1 MPTSSLNNVSSL
13 LVRNLLLAFVYI
25 LFGRIALLLAI
36 PPGYAIAVFPPAG
49 VAVIAVLTGGY
60 RLLPGVALGS
70 CIFNLWIGWESQGQL
85 TLTNSG
91 LALLVAAG
99 AMLQAMSSVYLLK
112 RFVGYPAAL
121 DDERHVALF
130 LLLAGPVGCLVN
142 ASVGIFSLFT
152 LGLLPVADMFGN
164 WLTWWVGDILGVL
177 IVAPLV
183 MILAGHPRTIWKSRG
198 LNVGVPLLLTLSVV
212 VSVFLYVRES
222 ESDRQKQEFDT
233 EAGRMVQAIQQRF
246 DLQSELLRN
255 LERFFASTDHVSRTD
270 FQSFVGSTLQR
281 ESTIIAVDWAPLVMH
296 SDRASFETRLRKESD
311 TSFIIK
317 QRSDQGPLAPASARE
332 FYLPVEFVE
341 PYLAN
346 KPALGFDLFSE
357 PGRRVAIERARDTG
371 QMSTSPPVSII
382 NTDRAKN
389 VTGSLIFAPVY
400 TRHLPISTM
409 EQRRAAFRGVVLS
422 VLQVDD
428 LIRHVFSEDIREQI
442 QFRLRDLNSATG
454 KGDVYDT
461 LEKNQTSTSFR
472 SIILFG
478 DHEFEFSAQPSPAY
492 WQLHHSW
499 SAWATLIGGL
509 FFTSLV
515 SVYLLVVSGNA
526 YHIEH
531 KVTQRTLELE
541 ASKEELIRSGLL
553 LQTVMEGTES
563 YIHVR
568 DLDGRYLY
576 INKEYETVFQMM
588 REQLIGQTIEDVFP
602 PDLARK
608 YRSAEQTVI
617 ATKTALRTE
626 AMVQQKDGMHTY
638 LVVRSPLINAD
649 GEVFGACGVG
659 TDITQRKKDEVAQY
673 ENLMLLQAVM
683 DSTASAVCLRD
694 KNGNYLYANK
704 EYDRLFKPANITS
717 LIGTSVYYLFSRDKA
732 EQYMRL
738 SEEVVRQG
746 TTYRTEVAVTAGG
759 INTTHILML
768 TPLRNESGEIYG
780 VCTVGTD
787 ISQRKQ
793 SEEAILALNSQ
804 LAATTALQNA
814 ILDSANFSIIAT
826 DTAGLIQ
833 VWSKG
838 AELMLGYTAAEMIG
852 LQTPLCLHEA
862 AELNSRA
869 ARLSQEFDTPV
880 TAGFAVFALRALHGM
895 ADESEWT
902 YKRKDGSHL
911 PVMLSVTAL
920 KDSEGEISGFLNIA
934 YDITERKKVE
944 IMKNEFIS
952 TVSHELRTPLTS
964 IRGALGLL
972 MGGALGKMP
981 ESAEKILDIATKN
994 CQRLVR
1000 MINDILDVEKIESGK
1015 MEFNFAQVH
1024 LIPVLEQ
1031 AIAAT
1036 VSYAEQHQV
1045 NLRLQTEIKDD
1056 IVRIDTDR
1064 ITQVLI
1070 NLLSNAAKFSPQG
1083 ATVDVLLTYQ
1093 SGHMRVA
1100 IIDQGIGIADEFR
1113 ERIFQKFA
1121 QAISSD
1127 FNKKSG
1133 TGLGLSISKAIVEHH
1148 GGQIGFTSVIGQ
1160 GSEFFFTLPVDI
1172 EAASRQKVNLA

>member
-1 MPTSSLNNVSSL
+1 MPVSSLNNVLSL
-13 LVRNLLLAFVYI
+13 VLRNLLLAFVYI

-49 VAVIAVLTGGY
+49 VAVTAVLTNGY

-85 TLTNSG
+85 TASNIE
-91 LALLVAAG
+91 LALLVASG
-99 AMLQAMSSVYLLK
+99 AMLQAMASAYLLK
-112 RFVGYPAAL
+112 RFIGYPAAL
-121 DDERHVALF
+121 DGERHVAFF

-142 ASVGIFSLFT
+142 ASVGIISLFS
-152 LGLLPVADMFGN
+152 LGLLPAADMFGN
-164 WLTWWVGDILGVL
+164 WFTWWVGDILGVL

-183 MILAGHPRTIWKSRG
+183 MILIGHPRTIWKSRR
-198 LNVGVPLLLTLSVV
+198 LNVGFPLLLTLSVV
-212 VSVFLYVRES
+212 VAVFLYVRES
-222 ESDRQKQEFDT
+222 ELERQRQEFET
-233 EAGRMVQAIQQRF
+233 EASRMTQAIQQRF
-246 DLQSELLRN
+246 DSQSELLRN
-255 LERFFASTDHVSRTD
+255 MERFFASTDHVTRAD
-270 FQSFVGSTLQR
+270 FHNFVSTTLER
-281 ESTIIAVDWAPLVMH
+281 ESTIIAVDWAPLVMLR
-296 SDRASFETRLRKESD
+296 DRPAYETRLKAEGYTTFSI
-311 TSFIIK
+311 S
-317 QRSDQGPLAPASARE
+317 QRIDKYLFGPAAERE

-341 PYLAN
+341 PYTGN
-346 KPALGFDLFSE
+346 RPALGFDLYSE
-357 PGRRVAIERARDTG
+357 PGRRAAIERARDTG
-371 QMSTSPPVSII
+371 HLSTTSPLNII
-382 NTDRAKN
+382 RTDRAKD

-400 TRHLPISTM
+400 ARNSSPSTLD
-409 EQRRAAFRGVVLS
+409 ERRAAFRGVVLS
-422 VLQVDD
+422 VLQVEE
-428 LIRHVFSEDIREQI
+428 LVRHVFSEDIRKQVL
-442 QFRLRDLNSATG
+442 FRLRDLNSPVDQAN
-454 KGDVYDT
+454 VYNT
-461 LEKNQTSTSFR
+461 LGQQPKAPGFR
-472 SIILFG
+472 ALIQFG
-478 DHEFEFSAQPSPAY
+478 DHQFEFLAQPSPAY
-492 WQLHHSW
+492 WQLHQSW

-509 FFTSLV
+509 FFTSLI

-531 KVTQRTLELE
+531 KVRQRTLELQ

-576 INKEYETVFQMM
+576 INKEYETVFQMK

-602 PDLARK
+602 PELARK

-659 TDITQRKKDEVAQY
+659 TDITQRKRDEIAQY

-694 KNGNYLYANK
+694 KHGNYLYANK
-704 EYDRLFKPANITS
+704 EYDKLFKPANIPS
-717 LIGTSVYYLFSRDKA
+717 LIGTSVYYLFPRDKA
-732 EQYMRL
+732 EQYMRM
-738 SEEVVRQG
+738 SDEVIQTG
-746 TTYRTEVAVTAGG
+746 TIRRTEIAVTAVGL
-759 INTTHILML
+759 NTTHILML

-787 ISQRKQ
+787 ISQRKK
-793 SEEAILALNSQ
+793 SEEAILALNTQ

-838 AELMLGYTAAEMIG
+838 AELMLGYSAEEMIG
-852 LQTPLCLHEA
+852 LQTPVCLHEPT
-862 AELNSRA
+862 ELTNRA
-869 ARLSQEFDTPV
+869 TKLSLEFDTPV

-920 KDSEGEISGFLNIA
+920 RDNQGEISGFLNIA

-944 IMKNEFIS
+944 VMKNEFIS

-1015 MEFNFAQVH
+1015 MEFNFSQVH

-1036 VSYAEQHQV
+1036 SAYAEQHQV
-1045 NLRLQTEIKDD
+1045 SLRLQTEVTED

-1083 ATVDVLLTYQ
+1083 ACVDVLLSSQ
-1093 SGHMRVA
+1093 PGQLRVA

-1113 ERIFQKFA
+1113 DRIFQKFA

-1127 FNKKSG
+1127 FHKKSG
-1133 TGLGLSISKAIVEHH
+1133 TGLGLSISKAIIEHH

-1160 GSEFFFTLPVDI
+1160 GSEFFFILPVDA
-1172 EAASRQKVNLA
+1172 ETGSQQETHQA

>member
-1 MPTSSLNNVSSL
+1 MPASSLNNADALV
-13 LVRNLLLAFVYI
+13 VRNLQLAFVYI

-49 VAVIAVLTGGY
+49 IAVIAVLTGGY

-70 CIFNLWIGWESQGQL
+70 CLFNLWIGWEGQGQL
-85 TLTNSG
+85 TVATIA
-91 LALLVAAG
+91 LALLVATG
-99 AMLQAMSSVYLLK
+99 ALLQAVVSTYIIKSL
-112 RFVGYPAAL
+112 VGYPAAL
-121 DDERHVALF
+121 DTERHVALF
-130 LLLAGPVGCLVN
+130 LLLAGPVGCLIN
-142 ASVGIFSLFT
+142 ASIGIFSLFT
-152 LGLLPVADMFGN
+152 LGLLPVTDMFGN
-164 WLTWWVGDILGVL
+164 WLTWWIGDILGVL

-183 MILAGHPRTIWKSRG
+183 MILIGQPRTIWKSRR

-212 VSVFLYVRES
+212 VSIFLYVRES
-222 ESDRQKQEFDT
+222 EVERQTKEFET
-233 EAGRMVQAIQQRF
+233 EASRMVQAIQHRF
-246 DLQSELLRN
+246 DFQSEFLWN
-255 LERFFASTDHVSRTD
+255 MERFFTSSEHVSRED
-270 FQSFVGSTLQR
+270 FGSFVSKVLQR
-281 ESTIIAVDWAPLVMH
+281 ESTIIAVDWAPVVMH
-296 SDRASFETRLRKESD
+296 GDRPAHEAKVKKETHIASGIKESLD
-311 TSFIIK
+311 NINF
-317 QRSDQGPLAPASARE
+317 RPATERP
-332 FYLPVEFVE
+332 FYLPIEYVE
-341 PYLAN
+341 PYAVN
-346 KPALGFDLFSE
+346 QAAMGFDLYSE
-357 PGRRVAIERARDTG
+357 AGRKAAIEKARDTG
-371 QMSTSPPVSII
+371 QLIATSPLNVIR
-382 NTDRAKN
+382 TDRSKSG
-389 VTGSLIFAPVY
+389 TGSLIIVPVY
-400 TRHLPISTM
+400 ARNSPVSTI

-422 VLQVDD
+422 VLHIDELVRQ
-428 LIRHVFSEDIREQI
+428 VFSEETRAQVL
-442 QFRLRDLNSATG
+442 FRLRDLNSPAD
-454 KGDVYDT
+454 KSEIYNT
-461 LEKNQTSTSFR
+461 LGQYPTTTRFHS
-472 SIILFG
+472 SILLG
-478 DHEFEFSAQPSPAY
+478 DHQFEFTARPSPVY
-492 WQLHHSW
+492 WQLHRSL

-509 FFTSLV
+509 FFTSLI

-526 YHIEH
+526 FHIEH
-531 KVTQRTLELE
+531 KVRQRTLELQ

-576 INKEYETVFQMM
+576 INKEYETVFQMK
-588 REQLIGQTIEDVFP
+588 REQLIGKTIEDVFP

-638 LVVRSPLINAD
+638 LVVRSPLINAN

-659 TDITQRKKDEVAQY
+659 TDITQRKRDEIVQY

-694 KNGNYLYANK
+694 KNGYYLYANK
-704 EYDRLFKPANITS
+704 EYDKLFKPANIAS
-717 LIGTSVYYLFSRDKA
+717 LIGTSVFYVFSRDKA
-732 EQYMRL
+732 EQYMRM
-738 SEEVVRQG
+738 SAEVIQTG
-746 TTYRTEVAVTAGG
+746 TIRRTEISLTIEG
-759 INTTHILML
+759 IDTTHILML

-780 VCTVGTD
+780 ICTVGTD
-787 ISQRKQ
+787 ISQRKK
-793 SEEAILALNSQ
+793 SEEAILALNAQ

-826 DTAGLIQ
+826 DTTGLIQ

-838 AELMLGYTAAEMIG
+838 AELMLGYSATEMIG
-852 LQTPLCLHEA
+852 VQTPVCLHDM
-862 AELNSRA
+862 AELTNRA
-869 ARLSQEFDTPV
+869 AKLSQEFDIQV
-880 TAGFAVFALRALHGM
+880 SAGFGVFALRALRGM

-920 KDSEGEISGFLNIA
+920 KDSKGDISGFLNIA

-981 ESAEKILDIATKN
+981 DSAEKILDIATKN

-1036 VSYAEQHQV
+1036 AAYAEQHQV
-1045 NLRLQTEIKDD
+1045 GLRLQTAIQGEDAD

-1070 NLLSNAAKFSPQG
+1070 NLLSNAAKFSPHG
-1083 ATVDVLLTYQ
+1083 ASVDVLLTSQ
-1093 SGHMRVA
+1093 PGQLRVA

-1113 ERIFQKFA
+1113 DRIFQKFA
-1121 QAISSD
+1121 QAITSELQR
-1127 FNKKSG
+1127 KGG
-1133 TGLGLSISKAIVEHH
+1133 TGLGLSISKAIIEHH
-1148 GGQIGFTSVIGQ
+1148 GGQIGFISTIGK
-1160 GSEFFFTLPVDI
+1160 GSEFFFVLPIDN
-1172 EAASRQKVNLA
+1172 K

>member
-1 MPTSSLNNVSSL
+1 MPVSSLNNVLSL
-13 LVRNLLLAFVYI
+13 VLRNLLLAFVYI

-49 VAVIAVLTGGY
+49 IAVTAVLTGGY
-60 RLLPGVALGS
+60 RLLPGIALGS

-85 TLTNSG
+85 NATNVA
-91 LALLVAAG
+91 LALLVATG
-99 AMLQAMSSVYLLK
+99 ATLQAMSSVYLLK

-121 DDERHVALF
+121 DDKRHVTLF
-130 LLLAGPVGCLVN
+130 LLLAGPAGCLVN

-152 LGLLPVADMFGN
+152 FGLLPAADMFGN
-164 WLTWWVGDILGVL
+164 WFTWWIGDILGVL
-177 IVAPLV
+177 IVAPLI
-183 MILAGHPRTIWKSRG
+183 MIEMGHPRTIWKSRR
-198 LNVGVPLLLTLSVV
+198 LNVGLPLLLTLSVV

-222 ESDRQKQEFDT
+222 ELERQKQEFAT
-233 EAGRMVQAIQQRF
+233 EASHMTQAIQQKF
-246 DLQSELLRN
+246 DFQSELLRN
-255 LERFFASTDHVSRTD
+255 MERFFASTERVSRAD
-270 FQSFVGSTLQR
+270 FNTFVSPTLKR
-281 ESTIIAVDWAPLVMH
+281 EQTIIAVDWAPLVMLR
-296 SDRASFETRLRKESD
+296 DRPAYEARLKAEGHADFS
-311 TSFIIK
+311 IK
-317 QRSDQGPLAPASARE
+317 QRLDNNLFAPAAERE
-332 FYLPVEFVE
+332 FYIPIEFVE
-341 PYLAN
+341 PYIGN
-346 KPALGFDLFSE
+346 QPALGFDLYSD
-357 PGRRVAIERARDTG
+357 PGRRDAIERARDTG
-371 QMSTSPPVSII
+371 KLSTTSPLRII
-382 NTDRAKN
+382 RTDRAQN
-389 VTGSLIFAPVY
+389 ATGSLIFAPVY
-400 TRHLPISTM
+400 KRNSPISTV
-409 EQRRAAFRGVVLS
+409 EERRAAFRGVVLS
-422 VLQVDD
+422 VLQVDE
-428 LIRHVFSEDIREQI
+428 LVRHVFSEDARTQVL
-442 QFRLRDLNSATG
+442 FRLRDLNSPAD
-454 KGDVYDT
+454 KADVYNT
-461 LEKNQTSTSFR
+461 LGRQSTTTGFR
-472 SIILFG
+472 SVILFG
-478 DHEFEFSAQPSPAY
+478 DHHFEFLAQPSPAY
-492 WQLHHSW
+492 WHLHRSW
-499 SAWATLIGGL
+499 SAWSTLIGGL
-509 FFTSLV
+509 IFTSLI

-526 YHIEH
+526 FHIEH
-531 KVTQRTLELE
+531 KVTQRTLELQ

-576 INKEYETVFQMM
+576 INKEYETVFQIK
-588 REQLIGQTIEDVFP
+588 RENLIGQTIEDVFP

-626 AMVQQKDGMHTY
+626 AMVQQKDGLHTY

-659 TDITQRKKDEVAQY
+659 TDITQRKRDETAQY

-704 EYDRLFKPANITS
+704 EYDRLFKPANIPS
-717 LIGTSVYYLFSRDKA
+717 LIGTSVFYLFSRDKA
-732 EQYMRL
+732 EQYMRM
-738 SEEVVRQG
+738 SDEVIRTG
-746 TTYRTEVAVTAGG
+746 TTLRTEIAVMAGG
-759 INTTHILML
+759 VDTTHILML

-787 ISQRKQ
+787 ISQRKK
-793 SEEAILALNSQ
+793 SEESILALNAQ
-804 LAATTALQNA
+804 LAETTALQNA

-826 DTAGLIQ
+826 DTSGLIQ

-838 AELMLGYTAAEMIG
+838 AELMLGYSAAEMIG
-852 LQTPLCLHEA
+852 LQTPVCLHDT
-862 AELNSRA
+862 AELTSRA
-869 ARLSQEFDTPV
+869 AKLSQEFDIQV
-880 TAGFAVFALRALHGM
+880 SAGFAVFALRALQGM

-920 KDSEGEISGFLNIA
+920 KDDKGEISGFLNIA

-944 IMKNEFIS
+944 VMKNEFIS

-1036 VSYAEQHQV
+1036 ASYAEQHQV
-1045 NLRLQTEIKDD
+1045 SLRLLTEIAGEDAD

-1070 NLLSNAAKFSPQG
+1070 NLLSNAAKFSPQS
-1083 ATVDVLLTYQ
+1083 ATVDVLLTSQ
-1093 SGHMRVA
+1093 TGQLRVA

-1127 FNKKSG
+1127 FHNKSG
-1133 TGLGLSISKAIVEHH
+1133 TGLGLSISKAIIEHH

-1160 GSEFFFTLPVDI
+1160 GSEFFFTLPVLD
-1172 EAASRQKVNLA
+1172 EVRTL

>member
-1 MPTSSLNNVSSL
+1 M
-13 LVRNLLLAFVYI
+13 RNLLLAFVYI
-25 LFGRIALLLAI
+25 LLGRIALLLAI

-49 VAVIAVLTGGY
+49 IAVTAVLTGGY
-60 RLLPGVALGS
+60 RFLPGVALGS

-85 TLTNSG
+85 TASNTC
-91 LALLVAAG
+91 LALLVATG
-99 AMLQAMSSVYLLK
+99 ATLQAMSSTYLLK

-130 LLLAGPVGCLVN
+130 LLLAGPVGCLIN

-152 LGLLPVADMFGN
+152 LGLLPAVDMFGN
-164 WLTWWVGDILGVL
+164 WLTWWIGDILGVL

-183 MILAGHPRTIWKSRG
+183 MILIGHPRTIWKSRRF
-198 LNVGVPLLLTLSVV
+198 NVAIPLMLTLSVV
-212 VSVFLYVRES
+212 VAVFLYVRES
-222 ESDRQKQEFDT
+222 ELDRQKQEFET
-233 EAGRMVQAIQQRF
+233 EANRMVQAIQERF
-246 DLQSELLRN
+246 DFQSDLLLN
-255 LERFFASTDHVSRTD
+255 LERFFSSTEHVSRAD
-270 FQSFVGSTLQR
+270 FQSFVSSTLRR
-281 ESTIIAVDWAPLVMH
+281 ESTIIAVDWAPLVLH
-296 SDRASFETRLRKESD
+296 KDRATFETRLKKEGHA
-311 TSFIIK
+311 SFIIQQHVDNK
-317 QRSDQGPLAPASARE
+317 LFGPATTRE
-332 FYLPVEFVE
+332 FYLPIEFVE

-346 KPALGFDLFSE
+346 RSAMGFDLFSD

-371 QMSTSPPVSII
+371 HLSTSSPLSII
-382 NTDRAKN
+382 STERAKN

-400 TRHLPISTM
+400 ARHSPISTM
-409 EQRRAAFRGVVLS
+409 EERRTAFRGVVLS

-428 LIRHVFSEDIREQI
+428 LIRHVFTEDVRAQI
-442 QFRLRDLNSATG
+442 LFRLRDLNSAAD
-454 KGDVYDT
+454 KADVYDT
-461 LEKNQTSTSFR
+461 LDKQKTTMGFR
-472 SIILFG
+472 SVILFG
-478 DHEFEFSAQPSPAY
+478 DHEFEFTAQPSPAY

-526 YHIEH
+526 FHIEH
-531 KVTQRTLELE
+531 KVRQRTLELQ

-568 DLDGRYLY
+568 DLEGRYLY
-576 INKEYETVFQMM
+576 INKEYENVFQMK
-588 REQLIGQTIEDVFP
+588 REQLIGQIIEDVFP
-602 PDLARK
+602 YELARK

-659 TDITQRKKDEVAQY
+659 TDITQRKRDEVAQY

-704 EYDRLFKPANITS
+704 EYDRLFKPANIPS
-717 LIGTSVYYLFSRDKA
+717 LSGTSVYYLFSRDKA
-732 EQYMRL
+732 EQYMRM
-738 SEEVVRQG
+738 SDEVIRNG
-746 TTYRTEVAVTAGG
+746 SIHRTEVAVTAGG
-759 INTTHILML
+759 IDTTHILML

-787 ISQRKQ
+787 ISQRKK
-793 SEEAILALNSQ
+793 SEEAILALNAQ

-814 ILDSANFSIIAT
+814 ILHSANFSIIAT
-826 DTAGLIQ
+826 DTTGLIQ

-838 AELMLGYTAAEMIG
+838 AELMLGYSEAEMIG
-852 LQTPLCLHEA
+852 LQTPVCLHDST
-862 AELNSRA
+862 ELATRA
-869 ARLSQEFDTPV
+869 AKLSLEFDTTV
-880 TAGFAVFALRALHGM
+880 AAGFAVFALRALHGI

-902 YKRKDGSHL
+902 YRRKDGSRL

-920 KDSEGEISGFLNIA
+920 KDNTGEISGFLNIA

-944 IMKNEFIS
+944 VMKNEFIS

-981 ESAEKILDIATKN
+981 DSAEKILDIATKN

-1015 MEFNFAQVH
+1015 MEFNLAHVH
-1024 LIPVLEQ
+1024 LIPVVEQ

-1036 VSYAEQHQV
+1036 AAYAEQHQV
-1045 NLRLQTEIKDD
+1045 SLRLQTEVEHEAD

-1083 ATVDVLLTYQ
+1083 ATVDVLLTSQ
-1093 SGHMRVA
+1093 PGQLRVA

-1113 ERIFQKFA
+1113 DRIFQKFA

-1127 FNKKSG
+1127 FHKKSG
-1133 TGLGLSISKAIVEHH
+1133 TGLGLSISKAIIEHH

-1172 EAASRQKVNLA
+1172 ETASQQKENQA

>member
-1 MPTSSLNNVSSL
+1 LNNIPSL
-13 LVRNLLLAFVYI
+13 LVRNLLLAFVYV

-36 PPGYAIAVFPPAG
+36 PPGYAVAVFPPAG
-49 VAVIAVLTGGY
+49 IAVTAVLTGGY

-70 CIFNLWIGWESQGQL
+70 CIFNLWIGWESQAQL
-85 TLTNSG
+85 TIASTS
-91 LALLVAAG
+91 LALLVATG
-99 AMLQAMSSVYLLK
+99 AMLQAMYSAYLLK

-121 DDERHVALF
+121 DDERHVAFF
-130 LLLAGPVGCLVN
+130 LLLAGPVGCLIN
-142 ASVGIFSLFT
+142 ASVGIFSLYTF
-152 LGLLPVADMFGN
+152 GLLPATDMFGN

-183 MILAGHPRTIWKSRG
+183 LILTGHPRTIWKSRR

-222 ESDRQKQEFDT
+222 ESDRQKQEFEI
-233 EAGRMVQAIQQRF
+233 EASRMVLAIQQRF
-246 DLQSELLRN
+246 DLQSEMLRN

-270 FQSFVGSTLQR
+270 FQSFVGSTLER
-281 ESTIIAVDWAPLVMH
+281 ENTIIAVDWAPLIMH
-296 SDRASFETRLRKESD
+296 SERTNFEARLRKEAD
-311 TSFIIK
+311 ASFNIK
-317 QRSDQGPLAPASARE
+317 QRSEAGPLAPASTRE

-341 PYLAN
+341 PFLVN
-346 KPALGFDLFSE
+346 KPALGFDLLSE
-357 PGRRVAIERARDTG
+357 PARRVAIERARDTG
-371 QMSTSPPVSII
+371 KMSTSAPVSII
-382 NTDRAKN
+382 STDRAKN
-389 VTGSLIFAPVY
+389 VTGCLIFAPVY
-400 TRHLPISTM
+400 TRHMSISTL
-409 EQRRAAFRGVVLS
+409 EERRAAFKGIVLS
-422 VLQVDD
+422 VLHVDD
-428 LIRHVFSEDIREQI
+428 LIRHVFDDNMRKQI
-442 QFRLRDLNSATG
+442 QFRLRDLNSAAD
-454 KGDVYDT
+454 KAVVYDT
-461 LEKNQTSTSFR
+461 LEKNQTGTAFR
-472 SIILFG
+472 STILFG
-478 DHEFEFSAQPSPAY
+478 DHEFEFTAQPSTAY
-492 WQLHHSW
+492 WQLHRSW

-515 SVYLLVVSGNA
+515 SIYLLVVSGNA
-526 YHIEH
+526 FHVEH
-531 KVTQRTLELE
+531 KVQQRTLELQ

-568 DLDGRYLY
+568 DLEGRYLY
-576 INKEYETVFQMM
+576 INKQYETVFEMK
-588 REQLIGQTIEDVFP
+588 REQLIGKTIEDVFP
-602 PDLARK
+602 YELARK

-617 ATKTALRTE
+617 TTKTALRTE

-638 LVVRSPLINAD
+638 LVVRSPLINSN

-704 EYDRLFKPANITS
+704 EYDRLFKPANIPS
-717 LIGTSVYYLFSRDKA
+717 LVGTSVFYLFSREKA

-738 SEEVVRQG
+738 SDEVIRQG
-746 TTYRTEVAVTAGG
+746 STHRTEMAVTAGG

-768 TPLRNESGEIYG
+768 TPLRNESGEVYG

-793 SEEAILALNSQ
+793 AEEAILALNAQ

-826 DTAGLIQ
+826 DTTGLIQ

-838 AELMLGYTAAEMIG
+838 AELMLGYGAAEMIG

-862 AELNSRA
+862 TEVANRA
-869 ARLSQEFDTPV
+869 ARLSQEFETPV
-880 TAGFAVFALRALHGM
+880 AAGFAVFALRALHGM

-902 YKRKDGSHL
+902 YRRKDGSHL

-920 KDSEGEISGFLNIA
+920 KDNAGEISGFLNIA

-944 IMKNEFIS
+944 VMKNEFIS

-1024 LIPVLEQ
+1024 LTPVIEQ

-1036 VSYAEQHQV
+1036 AAYAEQHQV
-1045 NLRLQTEIKDD
+1045 SFRLQSD
-1056 IVRIDTDR
+1056 IVEDIIRVDTDR

-1083 ATVDVLLTYQ
+1083 ATVDVLLTSQ
-1093 SGHMRVA
+1093 PGQLRIA

-1148 GGQIGFTSVIGQ
+1148 GGQIGFTSVIGK
-1160 GSEFFFTLPVDI
+1160 GSEFFFTLPVSTASDNAQEDI
-1172 EAASRQKVNLA
+1172 QV